1 MYSLKAYNTYHL
13 ESFAQYIYF
22 PKSLEEIIEIY
33 KRYTKVVVLGNGSNI
48 ILTQV
53 LYDKVAFIVIKDQ
66 FNNIFQVENGVYA
79 EAGVLLKAL
88 SQYAYEHCSSG
99 VETFF
104 DVPASIGGAMIM
116 NTSAYGDEIYDHVC
130 YVDILDT
137 QTFTKKRIH
146 KEGIDYGYRYS
157 MFKRMSVIIL
167 GTCFNLS
174 EKSKIE
180 IKAKMD
186 NILSQ
191 RQAKLPQ
198 NPSAGSVFKR
208 PNYHITVGE
217 MVEKIGLKGF
227 QIGGAQIS
235 PKHGGVIINTGDATG
250 QNILQLVE
258 HIQQEILRHYQVQL
272 ELEQIL
278 V

>member
-1 MYSLKAYNTYHL
+1 MFSLKPYNTYHI
-13 ESFAQYIYF
+13 ESFVQHVYF
-22 PKSLEEIIEIY
+22 PQSVDEIIEIY
-33 KRYTKVVVLGNGSNI
+33 KRHTQVVVLGNGSNI
-48 ILTQV
+48 ILTQSM
-53 LYDKVAFIVIKDQ
+53 YDDVAFIVIKDQ
-66 FNNIFQVENGVYA
+66 FKKISQLSEGIYA
-79 EAGVLLKAL
+79 EAGVLLKEL
-88 SQYAYEHCSSG
+88 SLYAYDHSLSG

-116 NTSAYGDEIYDHVC
+116 NTGAYGDEIYDHVC
-130 YVDILDT
+130 YVDILDR
-137 QTFTKKRIH
+137 QTFTQKRID
-146 KEGIDYGYRYS
+146 KNDIDYGYRYS
-157 MFKRMSVIIL
+157 MFQTMPVIIL
-167 GTCFNLS
+167 GACFDLS
-174 EKSKIE
+174 VKPQIE

-191 RQAKLPQ
+191 RQAKLPHE
-198 NPSAGSVFKR
+198 PSAGSVFKR

-235 PKHGGVIINTGDATG
+235 PKHGGVIVNTGNATG
-250 QNILQLVE
+250 QQILQLVE
-258 HIQQEILRHYQVQL
+258 HIKQAILAHYHVQL